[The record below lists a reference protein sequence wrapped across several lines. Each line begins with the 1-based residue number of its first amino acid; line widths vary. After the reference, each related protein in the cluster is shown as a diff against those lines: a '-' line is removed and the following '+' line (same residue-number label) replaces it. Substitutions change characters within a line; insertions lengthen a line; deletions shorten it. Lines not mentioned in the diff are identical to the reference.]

1 MNICFIVDPWE
12 SIDPAV
18 DSSIRIIHE
27 AVQRGHRVAIFEPK
41 NLTIRENETYA
52 FVSFFVKAEKKVSD
66 SITSFYKKAK
76 FRKSMVPLKGF
87 DCMFLRKDPPLDSL
101 MLNFL
106 DSVKYDVMIINNV
119 DGLRKANNKIY
130 TTSFDESHDFIPE
143 TYVSKDIDYLESVI
157 RNHHQDK
164 MILKPLDGFGGKGVI
179 VLETQAKMNVR
190 SLLEFYIEGTERKNY
205 VILQEYIEG
214 ADKGDVRVLMLDG
227 EPIGAMKR
235 IPKEGDARSNVHA
248 GGKAVKYTLNKDE
261 DKMCRKI
268 GRKLA
273 EDGIYFAGL
282 DIINGKL
289 LEVNVLSPGGITRIN
304 KFNKVK
310 LQKQI
315 LDFVERNHSRRERAL
330 SRRLLLKKELEDA

>member
-1 MNICFIVDPWE
+1 MNICFNMDPWD
-12 SIDPAV
+12 SLDPV
-18 DSSIRIIHE
+18 IDSSLRIIHE
-27 AVQRGHRVAIFEPK
+27 AAARGHRVAIFEPK

-52 FVSFFVKAEKKVSD
+52 FASILQKMDKVPE
-66 SITSFYKKAK
+66 SIPSFYKKVK
-76 FRKSMVPLKGF
+76 FRKSRVPVKGF
-87 DCMFLRKDPPLDSL
+87 DVIFLRKDPPIDNL

-106 DSVKYDVMIINNV
+106 DSVKHDALIINNI

-130 TTSFDESHDFIPE
+130 TTSFEDAHEFVPE

-157 RNHHQDK
+157 VDSKKDK
-164 MILKPLDGFGGKGVI
+164 MVLKPLDGYGGKGVI
-179 VLETQAKMNVR
+179 ILETQAKMNIR
-190 SLLEFYIEGTERKNY
+190 SLLEFYIDGSGEKNY
-205 VILQEYIEG
+205 VILQEYIAG

-235 IPKEGDARSNVHA
+235 VPKEGDARSNVHA
-248 GGKAVKYTLNKDE
+248 GGKAHKYTLTKSE
-261 DKMCRKI
+261 KEMCRKI
-268 GRKLA
+268 GRKLV
-273 EDGIYFAGL
+273 EDGIDFAGL

-315 LDFVERNHSRRERAL
+315 IDFAENIYRRREKAL
-330 SRRLLLKKELEDA
+330 NRKLYFKQELEEA

>member
-1 MNICFIVDPWE
+1 MNICIIMDAWD
-12 SIDPAV
+12 SIDPAT
-18 DSSIRIIHE
+18 DSTLRIIHE
-27 AVQRGHRVAIFEPK
+27 AVARGHRVAIFEPK

-52 FVSFFVKAEKKVSD
+52 FASFFVKSDKVTD

-76 FRKSMVPLKGF
+76 FRKLMVPLKGF
-87 DCMFLRKDPPLDSL
+87 DCMFLRKDPPLDNL

-106 DSVKYDVMIINNV
+106 DSVKNDVMIINDI

-130 TTSFDESHDFIPE
+130 TTAFDDSHEFIPE
-143 TYVSKDIDYLESVI
+143 TYVSKDIDYLEEI
-157 RNHHQDK
+157 ILNHHQDK

-179 VLETQAKMNVR
+179 VLETKAKMNIR
-190 SLLEFYIEGTERKNY
+190 SLLEFYIEGQDKKNY

-214 ADKGDVRVLMLDG
+214 ADRGDVRILMLDG
-227 EPIGAMKR
+227 VPIGAMKR

-248 GGKAVKYTLNKDE
+248 GGRAEKYVLKKNE
-261 DKMCRKI
+261 MEMCRKI

-310 LQKQI
+310 LQRQI
-315 LDFVERNHSRRERAL
+315 LDFVELGHARRERAL